1 MEKPK
6 RKRRTKA
13 ELEKANAEKVYT
25 TTPSEGLGD
34 TIEKITEATGIKKLV
49 KWMVGEDC
57 GCDERKQ
64 KLNELFPYKKVNC
77 MLEEEYL
84 FFKEWYDKNTDRIKP
99 SESIVLLKMY
109 NRIFNRKEESTTCA
123 SCWREFIKKLTNV
136 YNTYKEEESK

>member
-99 SESIVLLKMY
+99 SEAMVLLKMY

-136 YNTYKEEESK
+136 YNTYKEEESE